1 MNTRSMPRHF
11 RCLGP
16 ALLLLCTA
24 VAHAET
30 STGNLD
36 VSATILT
43 SCSVSA
49 SAMAFGV
56 VVPGTDKDTE
66 AVVSVLCTSGTTYT
80 LDVGDGLY
88 QISTGGSTGNL
99 YRRQMASAANR
110 LPYMFFQEPA
120 RVTEIAASV
129 ANTNFITST
138 VGDGST
144 QTYTLYG
151 RVVGA
156 ESSAS
161 PPGSYSDT
169 VIITVAF

>member
-80 LDVGDGLY
+80 LDVGDGVY
-88 QISTGGSTGNL
+88 QISTGGSTDNL
-99 YRRQMASAANR
+99 YRRQMGSAANR
-110 LPYMFFQEPA
+110 LPYVLYQEVG

-129 ANTNFITST
+129 ANTNFVTSQ
-138 VGDGST
+138 VSDGLT
-144 QTYTLYG
+144 KTYSLYG
-151 RVVGA
+151 RVIGT
-156 ESSAS
+156 ESSTS
-161 PPGSYSDT
+161 PPGAYSDT

>member
-1 MNTRSMPRHF
+1 MNTLSIPHQF
-11 RCLGP
+11 RRLSP
-16 ALLLLCTA
+16 ALLLLCAA

-30 STGNLD
+30 NTGNLG
-36 VSATILT
+36 VSATIET
-43 SCSVSA
+43 GCSVSA

-80 LDVGDGLY
+80 LDLGDGLY
-88 QISTGGSTGNL
+88 QISTGGSSGNL

-110 LPYMFFQEPA
+110 LPYMFFQEPT

-144 QTYTLYG
+144 QTFTVYG
-151 RVVGA
+151 RVVGT
-156 ESSAS
+156 ESSSS

>member
-1 MNTRSMPRHF
+1 MNTLSIPHQF
-11 RCLGP
+11 RRLSP
-16 ALLLLCTA
+16 VLLLLCAA

-30 STGNLD
+30 NTGNLG
-36 VSATILT
+36 VSATIET
-43 SCSVSA
+43 GCSVSA

-80 LDVGDGLY
+80 LDLGDGLY
-88 QISTGGSTGNL
+88 QISTGGSSGNL
-99 YRRQMASAANR
+99 YRRHMASAANR
-110 LPYMFFQEPA
+110 LPYMFFQEPT

-144 QTYTLYG
+144 QTFTVYG
-151 RVVGA
+151 RVVGT
-156 ESSAS
+156 ESSSS

>member
-1 MNTRSMPRHF
+1 MNTLSMPRHF

-16 ALLLLCTA
+16 ALLLLCA
-24 VAHAET
+24 AFAHAET
-30 STGNLD
+30 NTGNLD
-36 VSATILT
+36 VSATIET
-43 SCSVSA
+43 GCSVSA

-66 AVVSVLCTSGTTYT
+66 AVVSVLCTSGTPYT
-80 LDVGDGLY
+80 LDVGDGLD
-88 QISTGGSTGNL
+88 QISTGGSTDNL
-99 YRRQMASAANR
+99 YRRQMGSAANR
-110 LPYMFFQEPA
+110 LPYLLYQEVG

-129 ANTNFITST
+129 ANTNFVTT
-138 VGDGST
+138 TLGDGST

-156 ESSAS
+156 EASAS